1 MSATMPAASKSEKT
15 FVKGGSFLIQTTA
28 PADVFTPEDFTEEQ
42 LMIGKTTNDFIQNEV
57 MPLLPQLEKQSQTQN
72 FDLTVSLIR
81 KAGELGLLA
90 GDIPAKYEGLELDKV
105 CSMLMAEG
113 VGVSGGFSVSIG
125 GHTGIGTWPITFFG
139 TPEQKAKYL
148 PKLGTGELLAAY
160 ALSEPGSG
168 SDALGART
176 RAVLSEDGK
185 HYILN
190 GSKMWITNA
199 GFADIFIVFCK
210 IDGDKFSCFIVPR
223 DSEGLSTGKEEDKMG
238 IHSSSTRL
246 LILENVK
253 VPVENLLGQIGKG
266 HFIAFNCLNMGR
278 FKLGA
283 SCCGASKAIIKHAV
297 KYSSERHQF
306 GKPIASFGAI
316 KHKLSEMLVQTF
328 ATESMAYRAA
338 GLIDQR
344 LTGVDADDV
353 QEIMDGIEEYAI
365 ECSIMKVYGSEAM
378 DFCADEAVQ
387 IFGGYGFSEE
397 YPVARFYR
405 DSRINRIF
413 EGTNE
418 INRLL
423 IPGML
428 LKKAMKGELPL
439 MQAVKKIMDEVMS
452 LPSFGE
458 DEEETLFSLEN
469 KLVENAKKAGLFVA
483 GVAVQK
489 YMQKLNDQQE
499 ILMAISDITMD
510 IYAMESMLL
519 RTLKQVSRIGEAK
532 SRDMIDATRIY
543 INDAIGRIEQ
553 NARRVLP
560 SLAEGDDLRMY
571 LSVLKRYTK
580 YTPINTIT
588 LRQRLADR
596 ALETGGYMI

>member
-452 LPSFGE
+452 LPSFGDE
-458 DEEETLFSLEN
+458 EEETLFSLEN

>member
-15 FVKGGSFLIQTTA
+15 FVKGGSFLIQPTA

-283 SCCGASKAIIKHAV
+283 SCCGASKAIIKHSV

-439 MQAVKKIMDEVMS
+439 MQAVKKIMEEVMS

-580 YTPINTIT
+580 YTPINTIS